1 MSEAKKRRSTGRVTL
16 NDVAQLA
23 GVGAMTVS
31 RALRTPE
38 MVSDRM
44 RERIEAAVEELG
56 YIPNR
61 AAGALASATSQT
73 IVVIVPSLAEAGCG
87 EMIAGLQQTLLEEG
101 YQIML
106 GDAQHLKQQEESL
119 LTSFLQHNP
128 AAVVLFGGD
137 PGETIRTRLKASRLP
152 VVEVGAMARS
162 PIDMNVGVS
171 NFDAGY
177 QLTRHL
183 IERGYRNIGF
193 LCARQEQWMLQ
204 QRMQGWHKAL
214 LDNYLSPDA
223 IINTSE
229 RPNFSTGAT
238 MLGEFLLRWPELD
251 ALICVNDELAAGV
264 LFECQRRHLN
274 VPGKLA
280 IAGFDDL
287 DVARACYPTLTSVKI
302 PYRKMGQEA
311 AELILRQLAGEPVM
325 GTALALDFQLQKR
338 QSS

>member
-1 MSEAKKRRSTGRVTL
+1 M
-16 NDVAQLA
+16 
-23 GVGAMTVS
+23 
-31 RALRTPE
+31 
-38 MVSDRM
+38 
-44 RERIEAAVEELG
+44 
-56 YIPNR
+56 
-61 AAGALASATSQT
+61 
-73 IVVIVPSLAEAGCG
+73 
-87 EMIAGLQQTLLEEG
+87 
-101 YQIML
+101 
-106 GDAQHLKQQEESL
+106 
-119 LTSFLQHNP
+119 
-128 AAVVLFGGD
+128 LFGGD
-137 PGETIRTRLKASRLP
+137 LGETIRARLKASRLP

-204 QRMQGWHKAL
+204 QRMQGWQKAL

-229 RPNFSTGAT
+229 RPSFSTGAT

-264 LFECQRRHLN
+264 LFECQRRHLA

-287 DVARACYPTLTSVKI
+287 DVARACYPTLTSVRI

-311 AELILRQLAGEPVM
+311 AELILRQLAGEPVS

>member
-38 MVSDRM
+38 LVSDKM
-44 RERIEAAVEELG
+44 RERIDAAVDELG

-61 AAGALASATSQT
+61 AAGALASGTSHV
-73 IVVIVPSLAEAGCG
+73 ILVIVPSLLDRASAEL
-87 EMIAGLQQTLLEEG
+87 MAGLQPVLMKAG
-101 YQIML
+101 YQLVL
-106 GDAQHLKQQEESL
+106 GDAQHLRQQSEQLEHL
-119 LTSFLQHNP
+119 LQYNP
-128 AAVVLFGGD
+128 AAVIVLGCLESPD
-137 PGETIRTRLKASRLP
+137 DKLLLRQSRLP
-152 VVEVGAMARS
+152 VVEVGALVPHPMG
-162 PIDMNVGVS
+162 ICIGGS
-171 NFDAGY
+171 NQDAGY
-177 QLTRHL
+177 RLTRHM

-204 QRMQGWHKAL
+204 QRMRGWQQAML
-214 LDNYLSPDA
+214 ESYLSPDMV
-223 IINTSE
+223 INTSE
-229 RPNFSTGAT
+229 APSFSTGAA
-238 MLGEFLLRWPELD
+238 MLGEFLMRWPELD

-280 IAGFDDL
+280 IAGFDDS
-287 DVARACYPTLTSVKI
+287 DVAKACYPALTSVHI
-302 PYRKMGQEA
+302 PYRKMGSMA
-311 AELILRQLAGEPVM
+311 AEIILRKLAGEELQEC
-325 GTALALDFQLQKR
+325 TQLLEFQLQKR

>member
-1 MSEAKKRRSTGRVTL
+1 
-16 NDVAQLA
+16 
-23 GVGAMTVS
+23 
-31 RALRTPE
+31 
-38 MVSDRM
+38 
-44 RERIEAAVEELG
+44 
-56 YIPNR
+56 
-61 AAGALASATSQT
+61 
-73 IVVIVPSLAEAGCG
+73 
-87 EMIAGLQQTLLEEG
+87 MIAGLQQSLRREG

-128 AAVVLFGGD
+128 AAVVLFGSD
-137 PGETIRTRLKASRLP
+137 PGETIRQRLKAARLP

-204 QRMQGWHKAL
+204 QRMQGWQKAL

-229 RPNFSTGAT
+229 RPSFSTGAA

-251 ALICVNDELAAGV
+251 ALVCVNDELAAGV

-287 DVARACYPTLTSVKI
+287 DVARACYPALTSVRI
-302 PYRKMGQEA
+302 PYQRMGQEA
-311 AELILRQLAGEPVM
+311 ADLILRQLAGEPVM
-325 GTALALDFQLQKR
+325 GSALTLDFQLQKR

>member
-61 AAGALASATSQT
+61 AAGALASGISQT
-73 IVVIVPSLAEAGCG
+73 IVVIVPSLADAGCG
-87 EMIAGLQQTLLEEG
+87 EMIAGLQQALLDEG

-119 LTSFLQHNP
+119 LSSFLQYNP

-137 PGETIRTRLKASRLP
+137 PGETIRARLKAARLP

-177 QLTRHL
+177 ELTRHL

-287 DVARACYPTLTSVKI
+287 DVARACYPTLTSVRI

-311 AELILRQLAGEPVM
+311 AGLILRQLAGELVT

>member
-38 MVSDRM
+38 LVSDKM

-61 AAGALASATSQT
+61 AAGALASGTSHV
-73 IVVIVPSLAEAGCG
+73 ILVIVPSLLDRASAEL
-87 EMIAGLQQTLLEEG
+87 MAGLQPILMKAG
-101 YQIML
+101 YQLVL
-106 GDAQHLKQQEESL
+106 GDAQHLRQQSEHLEHL
-119 LTSFLQHNP
+119 LQYNP
-128 AAVVLFGGD
+128 AAVIVLGCLESPD
-137 PGETIRTRLKASRLP
+137 DKALLRNSRLP
-152 VVEVGAMARS
+152 VVEVGALVPHPM
-162 PIDMNVGVS
+162 DLCVGGS
-171 NFDAGY
+171 NQEAGY
-177 QLTRHL
+177 RLTRHL

-229 RPNFSTGAT
+229 RPSFSTGAT

>member
-1 MSEAKKRRSTGRVTL
+1 
-16 NDVAQLA
+16 
-23 GVGAMTVS
+23 
-31 RALRTPE
+31 
-38 MVSDRM
+38 
-44 RERIEAAVEELG
+44 
-56 YIPNR
+56 
-61 AAGALASATSQT
+61 
-73 IVVIVPSLAEAGCG
+73 
-87 EMIAGLQQTLLEEG
+87 
-101 YQIML
+101 
-106 GDAQHLKQQEESL
+106 
-119 LTSFLQHNP
+119 
-128 AAVVLFGGD
+128 
-137 PGETIRTRLKASRLP
+137 
-152 VVEVGAMARS
+152 
-162 PIDMNVGVS
+162 
-171 NFDAGY
+171 
-177 QLTRHL
+177 
-183 IERGYRNIGF
+183 
-193 LCARQEQWMLQ
+193 MLQ
-204 QRMQGWHKAL
+204 QRMQGWQKAL

-229 RPNFSTGAT
+229 RPSFSTGTT

-287 DVARACYPTLTSVKI
+287 DVARACYPTLTSVRI

>member
-38 MVSDRM
+38 LVSDKM
-44 RERIEAAVEELG
+44 RERIEAAVDELG

-73 IVVIVPSLAEAGCG
+73 IVVIVPSLTECGCG
-87 EMIAGLQQTLLEEG
+87 EVIAGLQQTLRGEG

-128 AAVVLFGGD
+128 AAVVLFGSD
-137 PGETIRTRLKASRLP
+137 PGETIRQRLQAARLP

-204 QRMQGWHKAL
+204 QRMQGWQKAL

-229 RPNFSTGAT
+229 RPSFSTGRPCWGSSCCAGPNW
-238 MLGEFLLRWPELD
+238 MRWSASTTSWRPGCCSN
-251 ALICVNDELAAGV
+251 ASAA
-264 LFECQRRHLN
+264 
-274 VPGKLA
+274 
-280 IAGFDDL
+280 I
-287 DVARACYPTLTSVKI
+287 
-302 PYRKMGQEA
+302 
-311 AELILRQLAGEPVM
+311 
-325 GTALALDFQLQKR
+325 
-338 QSS
+338 

>member
-1 MSEAKKRRSTGRVTL
+1 M
-16 NDVAQLA
+16 
-23 GVGAMTVS
+23 
-31 RALRTPE
+31 
-38 MVSDRM
+38 
-44 RERIEAAVEELG
+44 
-56 YIPNR
+56 
-61 AAGALASATSQT
+61 
-73 IVVIVPSLAEAGCG
+73 
-87 EMIAGLQQTLLEEG
+87 
-101 YQIML
+101 
-106 GDAQHLKQQEESL
+106 
-119 LTSFLQHNP
+119 
-128 AAVVLFGGD
+128 LFGSD
-137 PGETIRTRLKASRLP
+137 PGETIRQRLQAARLP

-193 LCARQEQWMLQ
+193 LRPPEQWMLQ
-204 QRMQGWHKAL
+204 QRMQGWQKAL

-229 RPNFSTGAT
+229 RPSFSTGAA

-251 ALICVNDELAAGV
+251 ALVCVNDELAAGV

-287 DVARACYPTLTSVKI
+287 DVARACYPALTSVRI
-302 PYRKMGQEA
+302 PYQRMGQEA
-311 AELILRQLAGEPVM
+311 ADLILRQLAGEPVI
-325 GTALALDFQLQKR
+325 GSALTLDFQLQKR